1 VRLLSAA
8 CRHLF
13 IPLGFI
19 SFPFFPA
26 AEDPNEMRSQLR
38 FVLAALLSASLATV
52 AFAADKPPAS
62 PASATYLITNDDGP
76 DHSYV
81 SFFTPGGTPSAP
93 TLTFSFDVSS
103 AGLGIAGGYFPLPR
117 LATPVDGSSPCLY
130 ASDAGTAD
138 IAGIN
143 IPTRTVTGNFLGSA
157 DDAGDANG
165 IGVVVNDSYLY
176 AGYSASNTIG
186 TFAVLPGCQL
196 SFLGD
201 TPAAGLNGGSVAGMA
216 LHGQMLVVTYA
227 DGSIESFNV
236 SNGTPVSNGD
246 EQNSTGYTRNN
257 TYLPEGLDITSDGH
271 YAIFGD
277 SSLNVV
283 VEVSDISSGHLTATV
298 PYVLNVMN
306 RTPSP
311 GVRPT
316 LLGANSAA
324 VRLSPDESLLYISS
338 NEVGSVSATFFN
350 AQTGVISG
358 GCSSPSLNGFFNPWT
373 WTGAL
378 ATRDNT
384 GTGGVLYVAEYSTD
398 SSFIGVLTVNTGG
411 GRCTLTESA
420 GSEVNDQLSPGL
432 LSITT
437 YPSRSF

>member
-1 VRLLSAA
+1 
-8 CRHLF
+8 
-13 IPLGFI
+13 
-19 SFPFFPA
+19 
-26 AEDPNEMRSQLR
+26 MRSQLR
-38 FVLAALLSASLATV
+38 FILAALLSASLATV
-52 AFAADKPPAS
+52 ALAADKPAAS
-62 PASATYLITNDDGP
+62 PAPATYLIANDDGP

-81 SFFTPGGTPSAP
+81 SFFTPSGTQNAPSL
-93 TLTFSFDVSS
+93 TLNTDVDS

-117 LATPVDGSSPCLY
+117 LAMPVDGSTPCLY
-130 ASDAGTAD
+130 ASNAGTAD

-143 IPTRTVTGNFLGSA
+143 IQTKTLTGNFLGSA
-157 DDAGDANG
+157 GDAGDANG
-165 IGVVVNDSYLY
+165 IGLVVNDNYLY

-216 LHGQMLVVTYA
+216 LHGQLLVITYA

-246 EQNSTGYTRNN
+246 EQNSTGFTRNN
-257 TYLPEGLDITSDGH
+257 TYFPEGIDITADGH

-277 SSLNVV
+277 SSLNMV
-283 VEVSDISSGHLTATV
+283 VEVSDISSGHLTATI

-311 GVRPT
+311 SVRPT

-324 VRLSPDESLLYISS
+324 IRLSPDQSLLYISS
-338 NEVGSVSATFFN
+338 NEVGSVSAAFFN
-350 AQTGVISG
+350 PQTGVIAG
-358 GCSSPSLNGFFNPWT
+358 GCSSPSLHNFFNTWT
-373 WTGAL
+373 WTGAIV
-378 ATRDNT
+378 TRDNS
-384 GTGGVLYVAEYSTD
+384 GTGNVLYVSEYSTD
-398 SSFIGVLTVNTGG
+398 ASTIGVLTVNVSG

-420 GSEVNDQLSPGL
+420 GSGVLDELSPGL
-432 LSITT
+432 LTVAT
-437 YPSRSF
+437 YPTRSF

>member
-1 VRLLSAA
+1 
-8 CRHLF
+8 
-13 IPLGFI
+13 
-19 SFPFFPA
+19 
-26 AEDPNEMRSQLR
+26 MRSQIS

-52 AFAADKPPAS
+52 APAADKPAAS
-62 PASATYLITNDDGP
+62 PAPATYLITNDDGTA
-76 DHSYV
+76 HSYA
-81 SFFTPGGTPSAP
+81 SFFTPGGAPNAP
-93 TLTFSFDVSS
+93 TLTFSFDVGT

-117 LATPVDGSSPCLY
+117 LAMPVDGSTPCLY
-130 ASDAGTAD
+130 ASNAGTAD

-143 IPTRTVTGNFLGSA
+143 LQTRTVTGNFLGSA

-165 IGVVVNDSYLY
+165 IGVVVNDNYLY

-186 TFAVLPGCQL
+186 TFAVQPGCQL

-201 TPAAGLNGGSVAGMA
+201 ISAAGINGGSVAGMA
-216 LHGQMLVVTYA
+216 LHAQMLVVTYA
-227 DGSIESFNV
+227 DGSVESFNV
-236 SNGTPVSNGD
+236 SNGLPVSNGD

-257 TYLPEGLDITSDGH
+257 TYFPEGVDITADGH

-277 SSLNVV
+277 SSLNIV
-283 VEVSDISSGHLTATV
+283 VEVSDISSGHLAATV
-298 PYVLNVMN
+298 PYTLNVMN
-306 RTPSP
+306 HATSSP
-311 GVRPT
+311 TVRPT

-338 NEVGSVSATFFN
+338 NEVGSVSAVFFN

-358 GCSSPSLNGFFNPWT
+358 GCSSPSLNGFYNPWT
-373 WTGAL
+373 WGGAL

-398 SSFIGVLTVNTGG
+398 TSYIGVLTVNVSG

-432 LSITT
+432 LSIST

>member
-1 VRLLSAA
+1 
-8 CRHLF
+8 
-13 IPLGFI
+13 
-19 SFPFFPA
+19 
-26 AEDPNEMRSQLR
+26 MRSHINFL
-38 FVLAALLSASLATV
+38 LAALLSASLATV
-52 AFAADKPPAS
+52 ALAADKPAAS
-62 PASATYLITNDDGP
+62 PAPATYLITNDDGTA
-76 DHSYV
+76 HSYA
-81 SFFTPGGTPSAP
+81 SFFTPSGTPNAP
-93 TLTFSFDVSS
+93 TLTFSFDVGT

-117 LATPVDGSSPCLY
+117 LAMPVDGSTPCVY
-130 ASDAGTAD
+130 ASNAGTAD
-138 IAGIN
+138 VAGIN
-143 IPTRTVTGNFLGSA
+143 MQTRTVTGNFLGSS

-165 IGVVVNDSYLY
+165 IGVVVNDNYLY

-186 TFAVLPGCQL
+186 TFAVQPGCQL

-201 TPAAGLNGGSVAGMA
+201 TAAAGLNGGSVAGMA

-236 SNGTPVSNGD
+236 SNGLPVSNGD
-246 EQNSTGYTRNN
+246 EQNSTGYARNN
-257 TYLPEGLDITSDGH
+257 TYFPEGVDITSDGH

-277 SSLNVV
+277 SSLNIV

-298 PYVLNVMN
+298 PYTLNVMN
-306 RTPSP
+306 HATTTAS
-311 GVRPT
+311 VRPT

-338 NEVGSVSATFFN
+338 NEVGSVSAVFFN
-350 AQTGVISG
+350 AQTGVIAG
-358 GCSSPSLNGFFNPWT
+358 GCSSPSLNGFYNPWT
-373 WTGAL
+373 WGGAL

-398 SSFIGVLTVNTGG
+398 TSYIGVLTVNVSG

-432 LSITT
+432 LSIST